1 MDQPSSYPVE
11 VDDALI
17 LMYVFLQQDFAL
29 QWSQAF

>member
-1 MDQPSSYPVE
+1 MDQPSSYP